1 MSKPILHGAI
11 LSPYVR
17 KVRVALSEKGIDYE
31 GVSVMPG
38 SQSAEYRAKS
48 PLGKIPC
55 YQEGDF
61 ALPDSSAI
69 LAYLERAYPKPALY
83 PSDPQQYARALW
95 YEEYADTKIAQVCT
109 VGFFQRFVQAIL
121 MKKPVDEEAIRKAL
135 TEDAP
140 PVFDYLEKELS
151 DREFLAG
158 GQFSVADIAT
168 ASFFVNMEH
177 AGDRVDA
184 SRWPRLTD
192 YLARIHGRPSYKAI
206 IEQEKAAIGR

>member
-17 KVRVALSEKGIDYE
+17 KVRVALAEKGVDYE

-38 SQSAEYRAKS
+38 SQTPEYRAMS

-69 LAYLERAYPKPALY
+69 LAYLERVHPRPALY
-83 PSDPQQYARALW
+83 PSDPQAYARALW

-109 VGFFQRFVQAIL
+109 VGFFQRFVRAIL
-121 MKKPVDEEAIRKAL
+121 MKQPVDEAAIQKAL
-135 TEDAP
+135 SEEAP
-140 PVFDYLEKELS
+140 PVFDYLEQELS

-184 SRWPRLTD
+184 ARWPRLTD

-206 IEQEKAAIGR
+206 IEEEKAAIGR